1 MRHVL
6 FAWITTFFLLLS
18 TSLSAFVTMSFETY
32 EGTTTLTS
40 GFTSGL
46 HNTGSTSVVLA
57 NQESVDTLEKD
68 TRRYDSRSV
77 ALSSAL
83 ASLPTDGGAGAHAC
97 GVGAG
102 VRGNY
107 SAMAIGCAADIASFK
122 LFDKLPSFIRNADIN
137 LGTSF
142 LNHDDPDYTFK
153 AGLTWSFGGAKSSR
167 NEVAAKHR
175 EDATAIVVEHK
186 NALAIKTLQRDNQA
200 LQRDN
205 KILKESNAALNRK
218 LNVLIAGNQRF
229 LDLSEKMERLAQ
241 QIETQDALLA
251 IK

>member
-1 MRHVL
+1 MRIRWH
-6 FAWITTFFLLLS
+6 FFLLIVLIGLMP
-18 TSLSAFVTMSFETY
+18 SLHAFQILGYAQTDPALVSAISNNTIGVVANK
-32 EGTTTLTS
+32 
-40 GFTSGL
+40 SGL
-46 HNTGSTSVVLA
+46 TYLQQT
-57 NQESVDTLEKD
+57 
-68 TRRYDSRSV
+68 TRKYDHRSV

-122 LFDKLPSFIRNADIN
+122 LFDKLPSFIRNADVN

-153 AGLTWSFGGAKSSR
+153 AGLTWSFGGAKSIR
-167 NEVAAKHR
+167 NEVAAKYR
-175 EDATAIVVEHK
+175 EDATAIVIEHK